1 MSNEKLETLKEKI
14 EDENTNDKK
23 LEELK
28 DKIKESSKSN
38 VNKN

>member
-1 MSNEKLETLKEKI
+1 MSDEKLETLKEKI
-14 EDENTNDKK
+14 EDENANDKK

-28 DKIKESSKSN
+28 DKIKEPTKSN

>member
-1 MSNEKLETLKEKI
+1 MSNEKLKTLKEKI

>member
-14 EDENTNDKK
+14 VDENTNDKK

>member
-14 EDENTNDKK
+14 EDKNTNDKK